1 MKYLFA
7 DSPREA
13 ILEAAVHV
21 AAAHGDDAVTVES
34 VAKYAGLQPS
44 DVTAVFSDRAEI
56 VSAIYEYLSQRKV
69 SFLKETLETN
79 PGYADLFTKLTT
91 FTEAYYEYAEREPE
105 LFRYLFEQKACVLE
119 DEWRTICEG
128 KPSNNMALD
137 LVYENMVAIAEHA
150 GLEVGPDVCP
160 PTLAKLSVASWATV
174 HGMAHLSVLGVLR
187 HQHSVVRRFNLRE
200 VGKALIGTL
209 FQAADTCETPDMRAP
224 MEVYRERLRQY
235 DSGRDNIPDISAIED
250 LTALPADEARVAIM
264 ECAIQLAGKNG
275 MHAVT
280 IENVAEYFNVS
291 DVFVA
296 SLADNDFVLRERVE
310 QETDR
315 ELESRILY
323 LLDQLPEDAPARE
336 KLLCI
341 AVAYFAYAISEPER
355 YSACIAAASG
365 SVVPLSEDGE
375 EQTQM
380 GESFAL
386 LMRFTR
392 EALREAGHEPEDRL
406 VYIKNFT
413 LWAGADGMCH
423 LASVG
428 EFRTIDI
435 EEKWSIY
442 YAVVGIVFASFAY
455 SLRS

>member
-56 VSAIYEYLSQRKV
+56 VSAIGEYLSQRKV

-200 VGKALIGTL
+200 VSKALIGTL
-209 FQAADTCETPDMRAP
+209 FQAAETCETPDMRAP

-250 LTALPADEARVAIM
+250 LTALPADESRVAIM
-264 ECAIQLAGKNG
+264 ERAIQLAGKNG

-280 IENVAEYFNVS
+280 IENVADYFNVS

>member
-56 VSAIYEYLSQRKV
+56 VSAICEYLSQRKV

-200 VGKALIGTL
+200 VSKALIGTL
-209 FQAADTCETPDMRAP
+209 FQAAETCETPDMRAP

-250 LTALPADEARVAIM
+250 LTALPADESRVAIM
-264 ECAIQLAGKNG
+264 ERAIQLAGKNG

-280 IENVAEYFNVS
+280 IENVADYFNVS

>member
-1 MKYLFA
+1 MKYLYA
-7 DSPREA
+7 NSRREA
-13 ILEAAVHV
+13 ILEAAIHV
-21 AAAHGDDAVTVES
+21 AAADGDDAVTVES
-34 VAKYAGLQPS
+34 VAKYAGLQPA
-44 DVTAVFSDRAEI
+44 DITAVFSDREEI
-56 VSAIYEYLSQRKV
+56 VSSIGEYLSRRKV

-79 PGYADLFTKLTT
+79 LGYADLFTKLTT
-91 FTEAYYEYAEREPE
+91 FSEAYYEYAEREPE

-119 DEWRTICEG
+119 DEWRAICAG
-128 KPSNNMALD
+128 NPSNNMALD
-137 LVYENMVAIAEHA
+137 LVYENMVDIAEHA

-160 PTLAKLSVASWATV
+160 QTLAKLSVASWATV

-200 VGKALIGTL
+200 VSKALIGTL
-209 FQAADTCETPDMRAP
+209 FRAAETCETPDMRED
-224 MEVYRERLRQY
+224 MEIFRERLRGY
-235 DSGRDNIPDISAIED
+235 DSGRDALPDISAIED
-250 LTALPADEARVAIM
+250 LTALPAEEARVAVM
-264 ECAIQLAGKNG
+264 ERAIQLAGRYG
-275 MHAVT
+275 MRGVT

-291 DVFVA
+291 DVVVA

-310 QETDR
+310 YQTDR
-315 ELESRILY
+315 ELEGRILY
-323 LLDQLPEDAPARE
+323 LLDQLPEGASARD

-355 YSACIAAASG
+355 YSACIASASG

-380 GESFAL
+380 GESFGQ
-386 LMRFTR
+386 LMRYTR

-428 EFRTIDI
+428 EFRTIDV

-442 YAVVGIVFASFAY
+442 CAVVGIVFASFEY
-455 SLRS
+455 SLRT